1 LRGWRFELELFF
13 VLSPKPIASASRAQ
27 GFIGFAAWRPLSSE
41 RELAMSSSAKMILF
55 AAVLTVGACAASLFR
70 KPPGTTPASPG
81 ETSTP
86 FAHRLEGPRVVAGP
100 TLGEFAPP
108 AGNDVRANRP
118 AAPRASLA
126 AEAGSNGPPAFP
138 ESSPIGNFPLAA
150 PPVWPVEEPRRD
162 HAMHEEVYA
171 EGDAPRRMSGGKRTH
186 RVEDGD
192 TLSSLA
198 ERYFRDAAKAELIR
212 SANRDLLPPSGALPI
227 GVDLVIPPATGVLR
241 GVPREVPVEAAST
254 RTTSEADLSWRG
266 AADSPANAAVAPASP
281 SSRSEPTNWPADP
294 AAPVQSNPVAPGVIR
309 PASEPLP

>member
-1 LRGWRFELELFF
+1 MAAAFF
-13 VLSPKPIASASRAQ
+13 GKGR
-27 GFIGFAAWRPLSSE
+27 
-41 RELAMSSSAKMILF
+41 AMSSSSKMLLF
-55 AAVLTVGACAASLFR
+55 AAVLTVGACTASLFR
-70 KPPGTTPASPG
+70 KPPGTTATSSS

-100 TLGEFAPP
+100 SLGEFAPP

-118 AAPRASLA
+118 APPRASLA
-126 AEAGSNGPPAFP
+126 QGAVSNGPPEFP
-138 ESSPIGNFPLAA
+138 ESSPIGNFPLSA
-150 PPVWPVEEPRRD
+150 PPAWTADEPIQGRPMYEEID
-162 HAMHEEVYA
+162 A
-171 EGDAPRRMSGGKRTH
+171 EGDAPRRLAGGKRMH

-192 TLSSLA
+192 TLASLA

-227 GVDLVIPPATGVLR
+227 GVDLVIPAATGVPR
-241 GVPREVPVEAAST
+241 GTPREVPVEAAST

-266 AADSPANAAVAPASP
+266 AAHSSANAAVTPASP

-294 AAPVQSNPVAPGVIR
+294 AAPEQSNPVAPGVIR

>member
-1 LRGWRFELELFF
+1 
-13 VLSPKPIASASRAQ
+13 
-27 GFIGFAAWRPLSSE
+27 
-41 RELAMSSSAKMILF
+41 MSSSAKMILF
-55 AAVLTVGACAASLFR
+55 AAVLTVGACTASLFR
-70 KPPGTTPASPG
+70 KPPGTTPDSSS

-108 AGNDVRANRP
+108 AGNNVRANRP

-126 AEAGSNGPPAFP
+126 AEAESNGPPEFP

-150 PPVWPVEEPRRD
+150 PPAWTVDERSRD
-162 HAMHEEVYA
+162 LAMHEEIDP
-171 EGDAPRRMSGGKRTH
+171 EGDAPRRLAGGKRTH

-192 TLSSLA
+192 TLASLA

-227 GVDLVIPPATGVLR
+227 GVDLMIPAATGVPR

-254 RTTSEADLSWRG
+254 RMTSEADLSWRG
-266 AADSPANAAVAPASP
+266 AADSPASAAVAPASP
-281 SSRSEPTNWPADP
+281 LPRSEPTNWPVDAG
-294 AAPVQSNPVAPGVIR
+294 AAPQSNPVAPGVIR